1 MVMLLVSLAAA
12 AAVAVAVAVVPS
24 SNRSTLCSSA
34 VGGRAAT
41 AAEATVV

>member
-1 MVMLLVSLAAA
+1 MLLVSLAAA
-12 AAVAVAVAVVPS
+12 AAAAVAVAVEPS

-41 AAEATVV
+41 AAEAAVV